1 MKQQKSHYFKWGL
14 TVFLTVCAILAF
26 YDTFYMNGTLQR
38 YLSKLVTVL
47 APVLYGFAMAYLL
60 APIVNWIEGLIRK
73 GLKRLSKGQEPK
85 LRGGLLR
92 GVSIL
97 LTWAVVAYLLYLLM
111 SVLIPQLIDSVAMLI
126 NNAES
131 YYNKIYV
138 WVTNLL
144 EKNPEI
150 AGWVEK
156 NLESYYND
164 LMKVLTEQVLPGAQQ
179 MLTTITGG
187 IWTGIW
193 GLVTFTTNF
202 LVGIIISVYLLAM
215 KEKSLARCCK
225 LLYALLQ
232 EEQARWVVRATRKTN
247 QIFSGFVRGK
257 MLDSLIIGILCF
269 IGCSIFSLPYTP
281 LVSVVVGVTNMIPF
295 FGPFLGAVPSA
306 FLILLV
312 SPKQCLIFI
321 VFIIVLQQIDGNII
335 GPKILGDATGISS
348 FWVVVAIL
356 VGGGFGGKEDVTV
369 QHQAAL
375 IAYITKRAVKVKLTR
390 KESILVHPKRHPMS
404 IDLTTACDENGR
416 LTAMK
421 AVVVADTGAYAS
433 LGGPVLQRACTH
445 AAGPY
450 NYQVIDIDG
459 KAVYTNNPPA
469 GAFRGFG
476 VTQTCF
482 ATEMN
487 INLLAEM
494 CGMDPWQFR
503 YLNAIR
509 PGRVLPNGQIAD
521 PSTGLAETLEAVK
534 DIYYSHPYVG
544 IGCAMKNAGVGV
556 GLPDTGRVRL
566 IVEGG
571 KVHIHSGA
579 SCIGQGVGTVLVQML
594 AESAGISMD
603 EIEYHRPNT
612 SMAPDSG
619 TTSGSRQTLVTGEA
633 CRRAAKDLR
642 RALFEATGRS
652 YEATEMP
659 SAYLSNVMVA
669 KESPE
674 TAAVTFTAE
683 EVALLN
689 GKEFYGEY
697 LAKTDKMG
705 ADVEYP
711 VSHVAYGYAT
721 QLCILK
727 EDGTIEKMVGA
738 HDVGKV
744 VNPKSAE
751 GQVEGGIVMGC
762 GYALTEQYP
771 LKDCVPTA
779 KYGTL
784 GLFRADKAPE
794 VESIIVEKPGV
805 DVAFGAIGIGE
816 ITSIPTAP
824 AIADA
829 YFRYDHERRY
839 ELPLKNTPYERKW

>member
-38 YLSKLVTVL
+38 YLGKLVTVL

-150 AGWVEK
+150 AGWMET
-156 NLESYYND
+156 NLENYYND

-232 EEQARWVVRATRKTN
+232 EEQARWMVRATRKTN

-295 FGPFLGAVPSA
+295 FGPFLGAAPSA

-348 FWVVVAIL
+348 FWVVVAIT
-356 VGGGFGGKEDVTV
+356 VGGGF
-369 QHQAAL
+369 
-375 IAYITKRAVKVKLTR
+375 
-390 KESILVHPKRHPMS
+390 
-404 IDLTTACDENGR
+404 
-416 LTAMK
+416 
-421 AVVVADTGAYAS
+421 
-433 LGGPVLQRACTH
+433 
-445 AAGPY
+445 
-450 NYQVIDIDG
+450 
-459 KAVYTNNPPA
+459 
-469 GAFRGFG
+469 
-476 VTQTCF
+476 
-482 ATEMN
+482 
-487 INLLAEM
+487 
-494 CGMDPWQFR
+494 
-503 YLNAIR
+503 
-509 PGRVLPNGQIAD
+509 
-521 PSTGLAETLEAVK
+521 
-534 DIYYSHPYVG
+534 
-544 IGCAMKNAGVGV
+544 AGVLGMFLGV
-556 GLPDTGRVRL
+556 PIFACL
-566 IVEGG
+566 
-571 KVHIHSGA
+571 
-579 SCIGQGVGTVLVQML
+579 
-594 AESAGISMD
+594 
-603 EIEYHRPNT
+603 
-612 SMAPDSG
+612 
-619 TTSGSRQTLVTGEA
+619 QTLVKYLTDRRLEKRHMPLEA
-633 CRRAAKDLR
+633 CEYVHRDQ
-642 RALFEATGRS
+642 EPMPP
-652 YEATEMP
+652 EEPPVPPTET
-659 SAYLSNVMVA
+659 N
-669 KESPE
+669 
-674 TAAVTFTAE
+674 
-683 EVALLN
+683 
-689 GKEFYGEY
+689 
-697 LAKTDKMG
+697 
-705 ADVEYP
+705 
-711 VSHVAYGYAT
+711 
-721 QLCILK
+721 
-727 EDGTIEKMVGA
+727 
-738 HDVGKV
+738 
-744 VNPKSAE
+744 
-751 GQVEGGIVMGC
+751 
-762 GYALTEQYP
+762 
-771 LKDCVPTA
+771 
-779 KYGTL
+779 
-784 GLFRADKAPE
+784 
-794 VESIIVEKPGV
+794 
-805 DVAFGAIGIGE
+805 
-816 ITSIPTAP
+816 
-824 AIADA
+824 
-829 YFRYDHERRY
+829 
-839 ELPLKNTPYERKW
+839 